1 MSFKFKQYQYYII
14 IGVVSVIA
22 LLFLP
27 LIGSEAGLA
36 WKIPDTLAGWTVF
49 VVGKLIV
56 AVINILVFH
65 CFNMQ
70 GKENIKENPLYI
82 EALNILDI
90 KLNSDNYAPKSPEV
104 WSRQVYGKKGVT
116 VFCTSLLSTVGLTQ
130 AVLTFDFVSM
140 FTYLFTI
147 TMGIIFGILQM
158 NEAENYWTREFWR
171 YAKKIEKETHDDKD
185 RRQRVQEPRGTGTE
199 E

>member
-36 WKIPDTLAGWTVF
+36 WKIPDTITGW
-49 VVGKLIV
+49 VVLVVNKIIV
-56 AVINILVFH
+56 AAVNILIFH

-70 GKENIKENPLYI
+70 GKENVKDDPLYI
-82 EALNILDI
+82 EALSILDI
-90 KLNSDNYAPKSPEV
+90 KLNDNNYNPKAPEA
-104 WSRQVYGKKGVT
+104 WSRQVYGKKGVA
-116 VFCTSLLSTVGLTQ
+116 VFCTSILSTVGLTQ

-158 NEAENYWTREFWR
+158 NEAENYWTHEFWR
-171 YAKKIEKETHDDKD
+171 YAKKIEKETHDDTD
-185 RRQRVQEPRGTGTE
+185 RRQGVTESRRTGTQE
-199 E
+199 

>member
-36 WKIPDTLAGWTVF
+36 WKIPDTLTGWTVF
-49 VVGKLIV
+49 VVSKLIV
-56 AVINILVFH
+56 AAVNILIFH

-70 GKENIKENPLYI
+70 GKENVKENPLYI
-82 EALNILDI
+82 EAISILDI
-90 KLNSDNYAPKSPEV
+90 KSNDDNYAPKAPEA

-158 NEAENYWTREFWR
+158 NEAENYWTHEFWR
-171 YAKKIEKETHDDKD
+171 YAKKFEKETNDDKD
-185 RRQRVQEPRGTGTE
+185 RRQGVPESRGTGTQE
-199 E
+199 